1 MGQKTNFLFQVIGG
15 IVLRELLE
23 PAAQQ
28 LPEAIGRFCSKNKW
42 NIHFY
47 CLSASNPA
55 DSFCCVSAAPLAAN
69 PLQLLEEGSLSPLL
83 PLFLVPVRFSK
94 DHLTGLTLRPSSTSS
109 AIALSSHWIG
119 SSANLGGKK
128 MVNDSGVNLLS
139 FQRSA
144 DGMHFLVAEST
155 SAAQTAMADLS
166 LRNPLWSQLNSC
178 GPAVPALL
186 AQALG

>member
-1 MGQKTNFLFQVIGG
+1 MGFKTNLLLQAFAG
-15 IVLRELLE
+15 IVIEGVVT
-23 PAAQQ
+23 PALQQ
-28 LPEAIGRFCSKNKW
+28 APEVIGRFRSKNKW
-42 NIHFY
+42 HIHFY

-55 DSFCCVSAAPLAAN
+55 DSFCCVSAEPIAAN
-69 PLQLLEEGSLSPLL
+69 PLQLLEEGSLSSLL

-109 AIALSSHWIG
+109 STALASHWIG
-119 SSANLGGKK
+119 SSVNLAGMKI
-128 MVNDSGVNLLS
+128 VNDSGVNLLS

-144 DGMHFLVAEST
+144 DRMVFVAAGST

-166 LRNPLWSQLNSC
+166 LKNPLWTELNSR
-178 GPAVPALL
+178 GPAVPGLL